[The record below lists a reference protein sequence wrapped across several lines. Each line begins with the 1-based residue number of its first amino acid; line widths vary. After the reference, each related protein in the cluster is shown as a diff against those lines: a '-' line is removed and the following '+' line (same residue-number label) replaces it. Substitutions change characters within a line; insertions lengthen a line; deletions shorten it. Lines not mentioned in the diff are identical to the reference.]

1 MISADENAAL
11 LSAQRLLAAVH
22 GRAVHGSA
30 VLSFVIPRACDFF
43 DLFVFFAD
51 DPMFLIPTTESSS

>member
-30 VLSFVIPRACDFF
+30 VLSFVIPSAAEGSAVR
-43 DLFVFFAD
+43 
-51 DPMFLIPTTESSS
+51 PGSLIKV